1 VKGSLATIHQHV
13 NRIARI
19 IRNLG
24 DFASLSQRQRV
35 STDLKDILQNTIDLV
50 RFDKNFR
57 KIDVRTDVGSTP
69 PLKLDP
75 DQMQQ
80 VFLNL
85 LLNARDAMPDGGKL
99 DIAVKRANGR
109 VEMVFADTG
118 TGIDLDAKDKVFDPF
133 FTTKGPSGGTGL
145 GLSICYSIIKD
156 HGGSI
161 EVESEKNRG
170 TKFTISLPVEE

>member
-1 VKGSLATIHQHV
+1 
-13 NRIARI
+13 
-19 IRNLG
+19 
-24 DFASLSQRQRV
+24 
-35 STDLKDILQNTIDLV
+35 
-50 RFDKNFR
+50 
-57 KIDVRTDVGSTP
+57 
-69 PLKLDP
+69 
-75 DQMQQ
+75 
-80 VFLNL
+80 
-85 LLNARDAMPDGGKL
+85 
-99 DIAVKRANGR
+99 
-109 VEMVFADTG
+109 MVFADTG